1 MTRNEYLERERDM
14 LLKAYAT
21 ADEKEKRQIMLKIM
35 NIDTQ
40 TGEKDTY
47 GKKSSGYFTR
57 RRNKIIYVN
66 QQNPG
71 KPGFLF
77 LGVKNKTNRLQ

>member
-21 ADEKEKRQIMLKIM
+21 ADEMEKRQIMMKIM

-47 GKKSSGYFTR
+47 GKKSSGFFTR

-66 QQNPG
+66 
-71 KPGFLF
+71 
-77 LGVKNKTNRLQ
+77 

>member
-14 LLKAYAT
+14 LLKAYST
-21 ADEKEKRQIMLKIM
+21 ADEAEKRKIMMKIM
-35 NIDTQ
+35 NIDAQ

-47 GKKSSGYFTR
+47 GKKSSGFFTR

-66 QQNPG
+66 
-71 KPGFLF
+71 
-77 LGVKNKTNRLQ
+77 

>member
-14 LLKAYAT
+14 LLKAYTT
-21 ADEKEKRQIMLKIM
+21 ADEMEKRQIMMKIM

-47 GKKSSGYFTR
+47 GKKSSGFFTR

-66 QQNPG
+66 
-71 KPGFLF
+71 
-77 LGVKNKTNRLQ
+77 

>member
-66 QQNPG
+66 
-71 KPGFLF
+71 
-77 LGVKNKTNRLQ
+77 